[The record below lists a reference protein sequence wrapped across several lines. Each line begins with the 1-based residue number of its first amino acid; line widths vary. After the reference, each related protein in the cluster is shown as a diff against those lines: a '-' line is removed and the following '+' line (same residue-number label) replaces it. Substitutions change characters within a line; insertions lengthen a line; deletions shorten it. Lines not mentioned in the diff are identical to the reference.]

1 MAIEFEFLSPTDKP
15 ALLAL
20 SSPEALALARE
31 ALSQMDYKVH
41 AADSAENFLERFAQV
56 QYQIVVIEENFGG
69 GTGDQNVALKT
80 LQGMSMAL
88 RRHATVVLLGDS
100 FQTMAPMQA
109 FQQSVHAVLNR
120 SDLPQIQ
127 QVLMQ
132 VSNEN
137 ALFLHLYRDV
147 QLKLADGKR

>member
-1 MAIEFEFLSPTDKP
+1 
-15 ALLAL
+15 
-20 SSPEALALARE
+20 
-31 ALSQMDYKVH
+31 
-41 AADSAENFLERFAQV
+41 
-56 QYQIVVIEENFGG
+56 
-69 GTGDQNVALKT
+69 
-80 LQGMSMAL
+80 
-88 RRHATVVLLGDS
+88 LLGDS